1 MDGLEGG
8 VTSTTEVVPDPNVV
22 LVSSSLSLVFSLA
35 MILLYCSN
43 KNLRKG
49 ARGYLLM
56 INICDFGSALFFF
69 LSALDVPYVNS
80 RIVRIIEVVL
90 LSAP

>member
-8 VTSTTEVVPDPNVV
+8 VTSTTEVVLDPNVV

-49 ARGYLLM
+49 ARGRGLLEQTPSP
-56 INICDFGSALFFF
+56 SALFFF
-69 LSALDVPYVNS
+69 LSALDAPYINS
-80 RIVRIIEVVL
+80 RIVRTIEVAL